1 MILLLGRGFNSLRLH
16 NDNIKAARVCCF
28 FSDAMN
34 IIDILFPRKCF
45 ECGQNDYY
53 LCPKC
58 VSKAK
63 EPILTCPICNGDSPY
78 GVTHIR
84 CRDPLGLDG
93 RLSLWRY
100 SKGIRKAIMG
110 MKYKFAFEIAK
121 DLSNYAADELKQKK
135 IAFPNNLIVTSV
147 PLYWHRQNW
156 RGFNQSEEIGK
167 IIAKKLGWG
176 FDNTLL
182 TRKVSKKPQAK
193 LDREERKTN
202 IKGVFKVS
210 SVLDKD
216 RPILIFDDVWT
227 TGSTVK
233 EATKVLKENGVKRVY
248 CLTLAS

>member
-1 MILLLGRGFNSLRLH
+1 M
-16 NDNIKAARVCCF
+16 
-28 FSDAMN
+28 
-34 IIDILFPRKCF
+34 
-45 ECGQNDYY
+45 
-53 LCPKC
+53 
-58 VSKAK
+58 
-63 EPILTCPICNGDSPY
+63 
-78 GVTHIR
+78 
-84 CRDPLGLDG
+84 
-93 RLSLWRY
+93 
-100 SKGIRKAIMG
+100 
-110 MKYKFAFEIAK
+110 
-121 DLSNYAADELKQKK
+121 
-135 IAFPNNLIVTSV
+135 TSV

-210 SVLDKD
+210 GVLDKD
-216 RPILIFDDVWT
+216 RPMLIFDDVWT